1 MRGPLCPRMFF
12 GVEVNNE
19 QNINAWLS
27 GASQEVVETTSRL
40 MGAVEELRKTETIYP
55 AQDKIL
61 NALAFTAPEDVRVVI
76 LGQDPYHGP
85 NQAMGLSFSVPKDEK
100 LPPSLRNIYK
110 EMVSDL
116 GCSMPESGDL
126 TSWAGQ
132 GVLLLNTTL
141 TVREHAANSH
151 AKLGWQVLTNHVIE
165 RCFMLPQLIVFL
177 AWGRH
182 AVALVENARTKAAGQ
197 DSAAL
202 DNKYI
207 LRSTHP
213 SPLSANK
220 QAGELRAFMGS
231 RPFSN
236 ANTLLARYG
245 ENPIM
250 WQSVC

>member
-1 MRGPLCPRMFF
+1 M
-12 GVEVNNE
+12 
-19 QNINAWLS
+19 
-27 GASQEVVETTSRL
+27 
-40 MGAVEELRKTETIYP
+40 
-55 AQDKIL
+55 
-61 NALAFTAPEDVRVVI
+61 VI
-76 LGQDPYHGP
+76 LGQDPYHGL

-126 TSWAGQ
+126 TSWARQ

-165 RCFMLPQLIVFL
+165 RCFMLPQPIVFL
-177 AWGRH
+177 AWRH
-182 AVALVENARTKAAGQ
+182 AVALVENACTKAAGQ
-197 DSAAL
+197 DSAVL
-202 DNKYI
+202 DNKFI

-220 QAGELRAFMGS
+220 QAGELRAFMGL